1 MQDGNL
7 ANPLSPLKAN
17 MNIRKGI
24 FRLWVVVSG
33 LWLLGDGIIWYPDFA
48 AQQTQLAALD
58 KCGKLYQPLPEGFE
72 LNKPANAAD
81 PANAPWLLAPPVPP
95 SVTVTQLPPPG
106 TTTAPQSLNPQDPDC
121 APNVGTIALTDFIS
135 MHQSDR
141 EAFRRQSVGAIRASA
156 ITAATYG
163 VAVPIGLLAIGMVFD
178 WVMRGFR
185 LG

>member
-1 MQDGNL
+1 MQDSNL

-48 AQQTQLAALD
+48 AQQTQLTALD

-81 PANAPWLLAPPVPP
+81 PANAPWLSAPPVPP
-95 SVTVTQLPPPG
+95 SVG
-106 TTTAPQSLNPQDPDC
+106 HC
-121 APNVGTIALTDFIS
+121 VGS
-135 MHQSDR
+135 ER
-141 EAFRRQSVGAIRASA
+141 
-156 ITAATYG
+156 
-163 VAVPIGLLAIGMVFD
+163 
-178 WVMRGFR
+178 
-185 LG
+185 